1 MTNEECPQDLHKTL
15 QPGCD
20 RTKRSTEGLK
30 PEHGDNAASL
40 ANYCFKTI
48 TYRLV
53 TPSIL
58 FFCIADTTPA
68 LKRCV
73 DMGA

>member
-1 MTNEECPQDLHKTL
+1 MTSRPSS
-15 QPGCD
+15 PAASGG
-20 RTKRSTEGLK
+20 SEGLK
-30 PEHGDNAASL
+30 PEYGDNAASL
-40 ANYCFKTI
+40 ANYYFKTI

-68 LKRCV
+68 LKRCD
-73 DMGA
+73 DMGG